1 MASLRYF
8 HAPPRWRRSQSD
20 GLAAPHANCDFTYP
34 YFTILHASTL
44 RFYWNRPLPSHRHGV
59 NNLVRRRGDTEA
71 DPRRGLESQSRLA
84 GFPVYSK
91 NKTTPRACH
100 TLRQIVQLI
109 PRRLIDRTANAH
121 GNAPLKVINSII
133 APLGYQTPP
142 TAYQNS
148 PFGRRIRRA
157 SNTPRDARRTPQE
170 TRVDYPRRRA
180 SITLGDARRLP

>member
-121 GNAPLKVINSII
+121 GNEPLKVFNSII
-133 APLGYQTPP
+133 APLGYKTPP
-142 TAYQNS
+142 R
-148 PFGRRIRRA
+148 G
-157 SNTPRDARRTPQE
+157 
-170 TRVDYPRRRA
+170 
-180 SITLGDARRLP
+180 